1 MSRILTFA
9 LFSTLLILTS
19 CGGGWSDEQKAQI
32 KNKCIADGGFDCDCV
47 VESVVKA
54 HANPDGYNKL
64 SDEDKND
71 LMKDCVVEVEE
82 EAEEEIE
89 SF

>member
-54 HANPDGYNKL
+54 HANPDDYNKL
-64 SDEDKND
+64 TQEDKD
-71 LMKDCVVEVEE
+71 ALVKDCVVEVEE
-82 EAEEEIE
+82 EAEEELE

>member
-54 HANPDGYNKL
+54 HANPDDYNKL
-64 SDEDKND
+64 SDEDKD
-71 LMKDCVVEVEE
+71 ALVKDCVVEVEE
-82 EAEEEIE
+82 EAEEELE

>member
-1 MSRILTFA
+1 MSRFLTFA

-54 HANPDGYNKL
+54 HANPDDYNKL
-64 SDEDKND
+64 SDEDKD
-71 LMKDCVVEVEE
+71 ALTKDCVVEVEE
-82 EAEEEIE
+82 EAEEELE

>member
-32 KNKCIADGGFDCDCV
+32 KNKCIADEGFDCDCV

-54 HANPDGYNKL
+54 HANPDDYNKL
-64 SDEDKND
+64 SDEDKD
-71 LMKDCVVEVEE
+71 ALVKDCVVEVEE
-82 EAEEEIE
+82 EAEDELE

>member
-32 KNKCIADGGFDCDCV
+32 KNKCIADGGYDCDCA

-54 HANPDGYNKL
+54 HANPDDYNNL
-64 SDEDKND
+64 TDEDKD
-71 LMKDCVVEVEE
+71 ALMKDCVVEAEE
-82 EAEEEIE
+82 EAEEELE